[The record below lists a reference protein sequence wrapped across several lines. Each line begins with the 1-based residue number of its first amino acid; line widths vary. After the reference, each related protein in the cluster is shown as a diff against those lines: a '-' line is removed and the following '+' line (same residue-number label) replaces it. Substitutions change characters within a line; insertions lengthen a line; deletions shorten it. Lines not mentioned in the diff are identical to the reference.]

1 MERKKHPEKGPTDE
15 NNPPKK
21 QEFGGSTRNDLLK
34 AIRQRTRTHNVA
46 KVARANDFSGLIEIR
61 SLITSARSDPN
72 TGVSGLITLSGIQ
85 VSPAIGPPLL
95 LEPSDD
101 DGASAGK
108 ILGIVTL
115 VATGVA
121 FVVIA
126 LTVMRGS
133 FELPSF
139 LGVFEP
145 TSNAAVMPVT
155 VDQEQGDPDLGM
167 NNNGLAAFAV
177 KDRTVNEKV
186 KTDPEISSPP
196 ASSPDDVVKKKRLS
210 KSHRRRSSA
219 RSGKHKRLEKYTHA
233 TGDEPVTKTLTRAQ
247 VNAGLR
253 SVASRVKRC
262 NKGDSGIVVIEV
274 VIGKN
279 GRVTRSLATG
289 AYSGTSTGKCFAR
302 AVRKAKFPKFSDS
315 RITVRYPFRL

>member
-219 RSGKHKRLEKYTHA
+219 RSGKHKRLEKYTPWLAWWA
-233 TGDEPVTKTLTRAQ
+233 T
-247 VNAGLR
+247 
-253 SVASRVKRC
+253 SAS
-262 NKGDSGIVVIEV
+262 
-274 VIGKN
+274 
-279 GRVTRSLATG
+279 
-289 AYSGTSTGKCFAR
+289 
-302 AVRKAKFPKFSDS
+302 
-315 RITVRYPFRL
+315 

>member
-1 MERKKHPEKGPTDE
+1 MERKNHDEKGSVGE
-15 NNPPKK
+15 NNPPEN
-21 QEFGGSTRNDLLK
+21 QEFGGGTRNDLLK
-34 AIRQRTRTHNVA
+34 AIRQRTRRHNVA
-46 KVARANDFSGLIEIR
+46 AVTNGKDFSGLIEIR
-61 SLITSARSDPN
+61 SLAASTRSAPH

-101 DGASAGK
+101 DGSSAGK

-145 TSNAAVMPVT
+145 TSNAAVMPASVGS
-155 VDQEQGDPDLGM
+155 QQGDPGPGM
-167 NNNGLAAFAV
+167 NTIGLAAFAV
-177 KDRTVNEKV
+177 EDRTVDDEA
-186 KTDPEISSPP
+186 KTEPEISSAP
-196 ASSPDDVVKKKRLS
+196 ATVPDKVVKKKSRS
-210 KSHRRRSSA
+210 RSHRRRSSA
-219 RSGKHKRLEKYTHA
+219 RSGKRKRLEKYTSA
-233 TGDEPVTKTLTRAQ
+233 TGDEPITKTLTRAQ

-279 GRVTRSLATG
+279 GRVSRALATG

-302 AVRKAKFPKFSDS
+302 AVRKAKFPKFSES